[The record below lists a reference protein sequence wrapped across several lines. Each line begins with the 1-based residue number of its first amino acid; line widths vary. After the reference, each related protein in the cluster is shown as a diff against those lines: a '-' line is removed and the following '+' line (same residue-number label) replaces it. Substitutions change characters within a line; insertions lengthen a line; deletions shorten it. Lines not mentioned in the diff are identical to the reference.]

1 MGVTRA
7 QKYKS
12 KKTPITKLFWLFP
25 AETPEIFH
33 KITDLGYQG
42 PCFLINRESPQG
54 AVRD

>member
-12 KKTPITKLFWLFP
+12 KKTSITKLFWLFP